1 MRLWQKKK
9 KEDEEKIVHDVME
22 NNEGLAMED
31 VAALHGNQ
39 GVAELEWIP
48 WLFFLNN
55 LQLN

>member
-1 MRLWQKKK
+1 
-9 KEDEEKIVHDVME
+9 ME

-48 WLFFLNN
+48 WLFY
-55 LQLN
+55 

>member
-22 NNEGLAMED
+22 NNEGLAMEE

-48 WLFFLNN
+48 
-55 LQLN
+55 